1 MQALQSIILLGKG
14 MQLRGEN
21 CKLFI
26 SPQEG
31 YYLISGEKI
40 ANHSS
45 LPSPVTQLLQSAVAI
60 SENLGNLP
68 PLSRGRIPPS
78 PSQEL

>member
-1 MQALQSIILLGKG
+1 LAKVCSS
-14 MQLRGEN
+14 GEKIAN
-21 CKLFI
+21 YSSLHKKDTTF
-26 SPQEG
+26 
-31 YYLISGEKI
+31 ISGEKI